1 MMRLK
6 TTEVKP
12 YREEHLRDQDYCC
25 ALCGELIF
33 DDAVLDHDHRSGYIR
48 GVLHRG
54 CNALLG
60 KIENSMAMNRIT
72 PARLTAILT
81 NYNTYVSQHHA
92 VLHPSYKTAEER
104 KQRAKVRA
112 QRRRA
117 KLKLEKTQC
126 LT

>member
-1 MMRLK
+1 MNRLK

-12 YREEHLRDQDYCC
+12 YREEQLREQDFCC

-60 KIENSMAMNRIT
+60 KIENSLAMNKIT
-72 PARLTAILT
+72 PDRLNSILT
-81 NYNTYVSQHHA
+81 NYMLYVSQHHA
-92 VLHPSYKTAEER
+92 VLHPTYKTVEE
-104 KQRAKVRA
+104 KKLRAKKLARK
-112 QRRRA
+112 R
-117 KLKLEKTQC
+117 KLKQ
-126 LT
+126 

>member
-1 MMRLK
+1 MNRLK

-12 YREEHLRDQDYCC
+12 YREEQLRDQDYCC

-60 KIENSMAMNRIT
+60 KIENSLAMNKIT
-72 PARLTAILT
+72 PDRLNAILT
-81 NYNTYVSQHHA
+81 NYMFYVSQHHA
-92 VLHPSYKTAEER
+92 VLHPTYKTVEE
-104 KQRAKVRA
+104 KKLRAKKLARK
-112 QRRRA
+112 R
-117 KLKLEKTQC
+117 KLKQ
-126 LT
+126 